1 MAVDGRSK
9 ENILVHFF
17 LWLHNPIT
25 TPATDRPFFHEK
37 APRYFRP
44 NPQVAIF
51 KRRSR
56 GEIRIENANKCRNLL
71 FFFFCSKQGGRGR
84 VETKPEKQDVAERA
98 PLEECSEVQW
108 RQWLPWR
115 EGEQEGSRRRSR
127 GEVSAAWDAFS
138 ERARRARRA
147 PWTWASPSPNSLT
160 FGTEGAGRVRAPTS
174 TRVSLS
180 SPSSSSWTH
189 CRDCRGSSHPTTSPH
204 LTSLVRHRFSS

>member
-1 MAVDGRSK
+1 M
-9 ENILVHFF
+9 VHFF
-17 LWLHNPIT
+17 ARFGQPNYHSHY
-25 TPATDRPFFHEK
+25 RPFFEK
-37 APRYFRP
+37 STKIFSTH
-44 NPQVAIF
+44 VAIF
-51 KRRSR
+51 NRRWR
-56 GEIRIENANKCRNLL
+56 GEEIRIENANKCRNLL
-71 FFFFCSKQGGRGR
+71 FFFLLGAECWVR

-127 GEVSAAWDAFS
+127 GEVSAAWDAFW

-204 LTSLVRHRFSS
+204 LACSASVFFLDERRSH